1 MSKRDEV
8 IAKMKQQ
15 LDEVNAHLDELE
27 KKTKASREQ
36 LGKKYDEQVASL
48 RASAGA
54 VRAKIDEIRE
64 AGDEKWE
71 ALVAEGEKVQKALV
85 RSFNYFKSQLK

>member
-8 IAKMKQQ
+8 IAKMKEQ
-15 LDEVNAHLDELE
+15 LDEINAHLDELE
-27 KKTKASREQ
+27 AKARAGREE
-36 LGKKYDEQVASL
+36 LGKKYDAQVSSL
-48 RASAGA
+48 RASAGTM
-54 VRAKIDEIRE
+54 RAKIDEIRE